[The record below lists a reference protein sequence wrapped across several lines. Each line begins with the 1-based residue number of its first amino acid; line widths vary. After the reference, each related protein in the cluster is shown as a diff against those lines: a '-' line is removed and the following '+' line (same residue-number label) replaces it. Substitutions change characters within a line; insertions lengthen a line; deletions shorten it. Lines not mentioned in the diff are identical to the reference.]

1 MYRDGGIERRTTI
14 EFEQT
19 TALQVAKGRTSND
32 LYVHDNPQNLVEID
46 PQTLQEI
53 HFLPWAPNRGTF
65 MQLSHAAFG
74 EWFFTSQLTG
84 CEIWIAH
91 DRNPNTQPLI
101 IHVNTHNCQDE
112 REAGERE
119 ELGRAAIRRYNIQYQ
134 RHYELLHRIMKDVN
148 RNPLVYPDPDGYLNG
163 LHERF
168 PHVQLTIYDD
178 SALFYG
184 MHRQPYFCEDEN
196 AAYYGG
202 WTFHLRNTERLQFY
216 QMSESATL
224 TIQNVRYNV

>member
-1 MYRDGGIERRTTI
+1 MYRNGGIVRGTTI
-14 EFEQT
+14 EYEQT
-19 TALQVAKGRTSND
+19 TALQVAKDHASND
-32 LYVHDNPQNLVEID
+32 LYVDVNPQGID
-46 PQTLQEI
+46 PQTLQET

-65 MQLSHAAFG
+65 IQLSHAAFG

-91 DRNPNTQPLI
+91 DRNPHTQPLI
-101 IHVNTHNCQDE
+101 MHVNTHDCQSE

-119 ELGRAAIRRYNIQYQ
+119 ELGRAALRRYNIQYQ

-148 RNPLVYPDPDGYLNG
+148 RNPLVYPDPAGYLNG

-202 WTFHLRNTERLQFY
+202 WTFHLRNTEQLQFY
-216 QMSESATL
+216 RMSESGVDFVTL
-224 TIQNVRYNV
+224 QHQH